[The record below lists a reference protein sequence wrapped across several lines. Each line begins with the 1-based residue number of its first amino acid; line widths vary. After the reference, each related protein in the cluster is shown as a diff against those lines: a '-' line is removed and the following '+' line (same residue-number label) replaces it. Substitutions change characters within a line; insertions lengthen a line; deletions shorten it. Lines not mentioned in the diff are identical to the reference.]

1 MTKKLVVGMFGTC
14 GISTFRKDTLIPA
27 YEKEGIE
34 YFNPQVEDW
43 DPSLAKIEADH
54 LVNDQIVLFPVLG
67 ITYGTGSLAET
78 GFSIAQA
85 MRYDESRDFVFLI
98 EDTLS
103 DELMENADAAKES
116 LRARALVSEHIKR
129 ANLPNAYIVNTIEE
143 MLELSIVL
151 YRAQESVWAYREKFS
166 LEKA

>member
-1 MTKKLVVGMFGTC
+1 LVIGMFGTC
-14 GISTFRKDTLIPA
+14 GHSTFRRDLLIPA
-27 YEKEGIE
+27 YEKAGVE

-43 DPSLAKIEADH
+43 DPSLAKVEADH
-54 LVNDQIVLFPVLG
+54 LASDQIVLFPVLG

-98 EDTLS
+98 EDGLTPK
-103 DELMENADAAKES
+103 LMENETAAKES
-116 LRARALVSEHIKR
+116 LRARALVREHIKR
-129 ANLPNAYIVNTIEE
+129 ANLPNAYIVETLEE
-143 MLELSIVL
+143 MLELSLAL
-151 YRAQESVWAYREKFS
+151 YEAQKTIWPLRKKFS